1 MIEILSI
8 DLSNYCS
15 KQCPFCYNHSSRNS
29 RGLRWK
35 PQEVIDFTS
44 DCVAH
49 GIKAVSL
56 GGGEPFEYEG
66 IFEVIDAL
74 YNRCY
79 LSVTTNGL
87 PLQDESIWNEL
98 MLHQPDKVHF
108 TIHYPNEEHE
118 VARVLSQI
126 EKIMQTNIK
135 PGVNLLVG
143 KDKIDA
149 AQSVYK
155 RLSEIIPTD
164 QIIIIPQKYS
174 NTPTPKQISIVAGG
188 KPFQSPSCLL
198 ECKRPQNFVSV
209 SWDKKVNSCS
219 YAPGKQPLKTLDFA
233 GMMEA
238 LNNVEWRTCKA
249 LWAYL
254 PSSQYDEIVLKKD
267 EASSAF
273 FWQHLL

>member
-126 EKIMQTNIK
+126 EKMMQTNIK

-164 QIIIIPQKYS
+164 QIIIIPQRYS

-198 ECKRPQNFVSV
+198 ECKRPQNFVSI

-238 LNNVEWRTCKA
+238 LNNVEWSTCKA
-249 LWAYL
+249 L
-254 PSSQYDEIVLKKD
+254 
-267 EASSAF
+267 
-273 FWQHLL
+273 